1 MISKKISVVIP
12 VLNEEKN
19 ISKLYNVLIQALR
32 KVSHNFE
39 IIYVDDGSTDKSF
52 QNIKKITRKNN
63 KVKLISFTRNFG
75 KQSALQAGL
84 KFSSGDYV
92 FCLDS
97 DLQHPVILLIDFLN
111 ILKKKNNNFEIVH
124 GIRIPKKN
132 LKNYLT
138 FNFSKLLKLLSPQN
152 LKLDVGG
159 SEFYLMTKRV
169 VQEIVRYDNEKIS
182 LRSIILDLG
191 FKKKNFY
198 YKENNRYKGSS
209 KFNFY
214 NFYEIFIS
222 SLISLSAKPIRL
234 ISITGFLL
242 LFFSIISF
250 VSILY
255 FKFSGVEPYIITY
268 QTLLIIF
275 LSGLNVFSVGILG
288 EYIANIRFNKL
299 SNKSY
304 IVSKKINLS

>member
-1 MISKKISVVIP
+1 
-12 VLNEEKN
+12 
-19 ISKLYNVLIQALR
+19 
-32 KVSHNFE
+32 
-39 IIYVDDGSTDKSF
+39 
-52 QNIKKITRKNN
+52 
-63 KVKLISFTRNFG
+63 
-75 KQSALQAGL
+75 
-84 KFSSGDYV
+84 
-92 FCLDS
+92 
-97 DLQHPVILLIDFLN
+97 
-111 ILKKKNNNFEIVH
+111 
-124 GIRIPKKN
+124 
-132 LKNYLT
+132 
-138 FNFSKLLKLLSPQN
+138 
-152 LKLDVGG
+152 
-159 SEFYLMTKRV
+159 MTKRV

>member
-1 MISKKISVVIP
+1 MITKKKISVVIP
-12 VLNEEKN
+12 VFNEEKN
-19 ISKLYNVLIQALR
+19 ISKFHSILIQTLR
-32 KVSHNFE
+32 KVSRNFE

-52 QNIKKITRKNN
+52 QNIKKITHKNN
-63 KVKLISFTRNFG
+63 KAKLISFTRNFG
-75 KQSALQAGL
+75 KQSALQAGF
-84 KFSSGDYV
+84 KFSSGDYI
-92 FCLDS
+92 FCLDA
-97 DLQHPVILLIDFLN
+97 DLQHPATLLIDFLN
-111 ILKKKNNNFEIVH
+111 ILKKDNNYEIVH
-124 GIRIPKKN
+124 GIRIPKN
-132 LKNYLT
+132 NFKNYFT
-138 FNFSKLLKLLSPQN
+138 FNFSKLLKLLSPKN

-169 VQEIVRYDNEKIS
+169 AKEIISYDNEKIS
-182 LRSIILDLG
+182 LRSVILDLG

-198 YKENNRYKGSS
+198 YKENNRYKGIS

-222 SLISLSAKPIRL
+222 SLISISAKPLRL
-234 ISITGFLL
+234 ISIIGCLL

-255 FKFSGVEPYIITY
+255 FKLSGVEPYIITY
-268 QTLLIIF
+268 QTLLIVF

-288 EYIANIRFNKL
+288 EYIANIRFSKL

-304 IVSKKINLS
+304 IVSKKINLR